1 MKGACSNASCSP
13 IQTLC
18 TLCQPSVSQACPFHM
33 CSLPYCSSHTV
44 QLKSPALWYTVSNSD
59 DEFRRQYK
67 HCCVSS
73 LRYVVSPPIVSISD
87 HLVLILLFFFIFS
100 FGECHGSGCSFDSH
114 FFRTVCKYRLC
125 ILFLKN
131 IFCLSP

>member
-87 HLVLILLFFFIFS
+87 HLVLILLFFFLYFPLES
-100 FGECHGSGCSFDSH
+100 AMGVGVVLTATFFGLSASTDYVP
-114 FFRTVCKYRLC
+114 FF
-125 ILFLKN
+125 
-131 IFCLSP
+131 